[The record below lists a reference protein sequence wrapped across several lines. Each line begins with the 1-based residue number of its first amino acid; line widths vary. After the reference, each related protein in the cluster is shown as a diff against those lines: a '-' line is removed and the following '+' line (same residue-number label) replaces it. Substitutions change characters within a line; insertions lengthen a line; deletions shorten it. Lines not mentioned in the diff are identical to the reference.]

1 MNIYSEDIYSD
12 KYLSL
17 YIYNDLELTEVDLET
32 SKITIRSNEAN
43 VANSISSN
51 NIVSIANDPDIILPV
66 RA

>member
-1 MNIYSEDIYSD
+1 MNIYSENIYSD
-12 KYLSL
+12 KYLGL

-32 SKITIRSNEAN
+32 STIAIRSNEAY
-43 VANSISSN
+43 VANAISNN